1 MRKPIPSTVLA
12 PNGKPAAYYF
22 FEGGTRRWGDT
33 TPFWYGSG
41 AVDTKNLL
49 PTYTWRGL
57 MTGGRFLFANVP
69 MLRGALNEQA
79 NYAFPLERHWQG
91 ADEDFGVEAAH
102 WLKNEYDPHCGLRGF
117 PFDAEMISRL
127 RLFGSS
133 VDGDIMTVLAT
144 DPDTGA
150 PRQQLVRA
158 HRVGDRNIT
167 NGGTLPNGPFR
178 GDRIDNGMISD
189 SYGRN
194 VGFLILGDKPEQ
206 DVYVSTR
213 GEPELPAGLV
223 LFRPS
228 YPDQVRGITE
238 FVASLNSFEDLK
250 RLSEYE
256 MRAQELFA
264 SQGIIEKNETGF
276 ADETQDAI
284 MRPVGSPPTD
294 TTGTAT
300 GLVTETFE
308 AGLVRYF
315 RSGTGS
321 GLEAFRADRPSS
333 DAANFEARIVA
344 RAFYGL
350 EWDPNFALMLKE
362 PGGAWARITLTKIN
376 RRLSRI
382 QAAEARIKHRCDLHA
397 LAHAIYV
404 LGILPEPSDGDF
416 FSWGYRGPARITA
429 DSGNEAASKR
439 NDYILGLRN
448 MEMHCIEEGRDWKNN
463 RIQKHQEAIDL
474 LTRARAI
481 LTMFPELV
489 TIQAAAKFVEDTN
502 PTGTPAPAAVGAV
515 QGNGASTTTPAAPPE
530 EGDEDDEGEG
540 EGELE
545 ED

>member
-1 MRKPIPSTVLA
+1 MARAPRPSTVLA

-22 FEGGTRRWGDT
+22 FEGGTRRWQDSV
-33 TPFWYGSG
+33 PFWYWSG
-41 AVDTKNLL
+41 AVDTKGVLQN
-49 PTYTWRGL
+49 YTWRQL
-57 MTGGRFLFANVP
+57 MICARFMFANVP

-79 NYAFPLERHWQG
+79 NYAFPLERHWLG
-91 ADEDFGVEAAH
+91 ADQDFGVQAAE
-102 WLKNEYDPHCGLRGF
+102 WLKNDYDRNCGLRGF

-133 VDGDIMTVLAT
+133 VDGDIMTILAT

-158 HRVGDRNIT
+158 HRVGDRFTT
-167 NGGTLPNGPFR
+167 NGATLTSGPFR
-178 GDRIDNGMISD
+178 GDRIDNGFISD
-189 SYGRN
+189 GYGRN
-194 VGFLILGDKPEQ
+194 VGFLMLGDTAPQ
-206 DVYVSTR
+206 DIYVSTR
-213 GEPELPAGLV
+213 GEAKLPAGLV
-223 LFRPS
+223 LYRPV

-238 FVASLNSFEDLK
+238 FLASINSFEELK

-284 MRPVGSPPTD
+284 MRPTTGAPTD
-294 TTGTAT
+294 TQGTAT
-300 GLVTETFE
+300 GLITETFE

-315 RSGTGS
+315 RTGTGS
-321 GLEAFRADRPSS
+321 GLEAFRAERPSA

-344 RAFYGL
+344 RAFYGI

-376 RRLSRI
+376 RRLSRV

-397 LAHAIYV
+397 LAQAIYV
-404 LGILPEPSDGDF
+404 LGVLPEPKDGDF
-416 FSWGYRGPARITA
+416 FSWGYRGPARLTA
-429 DSGNEAASKR
+429 DSGNEATAKR

-448 MEMHCIEEGRDWKNN
+448 MELHCMEEGRDWQHN
-463 RIQKHQEAIDL
+463 RTQKEKEAVDL
-474 LTRARAI
+474 LTRARNI
-481 LTMFPELV
+481 LTLFPELG
-489 TIQAAAKFVEDTN
+489 TLQAAAKFVEDTN
-502 PTGTPAPAAVGAV
+502 PTGTPAPAPPGTVAATGA
-515 QGNGASTTTPAAPPE
+515 TTTATPQ
-530 EGDEDDEGEG
+530 DEGEG

-545 ED
+545 E